1 MNDLVSI
8 LIPAYNSE
16 KWIGETIKS
25 AINQTWSNK
34 EIIIVDDGS
43 TDNTLRIVREF
54 ESRLVKIITQENSG
68 ASAARNTALAHAQG
82 DYIQWLD
89 SDDILA
95 PDKLSQQF
103 KYVDMWNNEKVLFS
117 SAVGHFYFRHHKAK
131 FIPNLLWQDLEPLDW
146 IITRFTGNLNVWMQP
161 GAWLISRKLI
171 DMSGPWDER
180 LSLDDD
186 GEYSCRLVTS
196 SESVKFVPEAT
207 LFYRTGN
214 FGSLARNLSDKA
226 LESYFL
232 SMRLCMDHLLTLA
245 NNETTR
251 SACLNFLQRR
261 VFLFYPGKHEI
272 LEKVNELARDLGGT
286 LCQPD
291 ERWGWKFA
299 LAKKILGWKNAMFL
313 KSITWK
319 AEISARKNWDRLF
332 YLLYNK

>member
-1 MNDLVSI
+1 MMNNLVSI

-16 KWIGETIKS
+16 QWIGETIKS

-43 TDNTLRIVREF
+43 TDDTLHIARGF
-54 ESRLVKIITQENSG
+54 ESRLVKIITQENRG

-161 GAWLISRKLI
+161 GA
-171 DMSGPWDER
+171 
-180 LSLDDD
+180 
-186 GEYSCRLVTS
+186 
-196 SESVKFVPEAT
+196 
-207 LFYRTGN
+207 
-214 FGSLARNLSDKA
+214 
-226 LESYFL
+226 
-232 SMRLCMDHLLTLA
+232 
-245 NNETTR
+245 
-251 SACLNFLQRR
+251 
-261 VFLFYPGKHEI
+261 
-272 LEKVNELARDLGGT
+272 
-286 LCQPD
+286 
-291 ERWGWKFA
+291 
-299 LAKKILGWKNAMFL
+299 
-313 KSITWK
+313 
-319 AEISARKNWDRLF
+319 
-332 YLLYNK
+332 

>member
-8 LIPAYNSE
+8 LIPAYNVE

-43 TDNTLRIVREF
+43 TDNTLHIARAF
-54 ESRLVKIITQENSG
+54 ESRSVKIITQENRG
-68 ASAARNTALAHAQG
+68 ASVARNTALAYAQG
-82 DYIQWLD
+82 DYIHWLD
-89 SDDILA
+89 SDDLLA
-95 PDKLSQQF
+95 PDKIEQQF
-103 KYVDMWNNEKVLFS
+103 KYVDLCKNEKVLFS
-117 SAVGHFYFRHHKAK
+117 SSIGHFYFRHSKAR
-131 FIPNLLWQDLEPLDW
+131 FTPNLLWQDLEPLEW
-146 IITRFTGNLNVWMQP
+146 IITRFTGNLDVWMQP
-161 GAWLISRKLI
+161 GAWLISRKLV

-186 GEYSCRLVTS
+186 GEYSIRLVAS
-196 SESVKFVPEAT
+196 SGAVRFVPEAT

-214 FGSLARNLSDKA
+214 FGSLGRNLSDKA

-232 SMRLCMDHLLTLA
+232 SMCLCMDHLLTLA

-251 SACLNFLQRR
+251 SACLHFLQRR
-261 VFLFYPGKHEI
+261 AFLFYPGKQEI
-272 LEKVNELARDLGGT
+272 LEKANELARNLGGT

-291 ERWGWKFA
+291 EGWGWKYT
-299 LAKKILGWKNAMFL
+299 LAKKILGWKNAKFL
-313 KSITWK
+313 KNITWK
-319 AEISARKNWDRLF
+319 AEILARKNWDRLF